1 MKKRLYVPMLFYLT
15 IIVIFFVIVW
25 MNAKEDIKI
34 HLYDAHIT
42 LDPYGDMHVVE
53 TFNMTYQG
61 DYNVRFRDIRF
72 LKYPAGYPFT
82 VQHSNMASFDT
93 SSASIKVYQ
102 HGVDITD
109 QVILGYSFLFDKDEL
124 GDYIDCPDGRFF
136 CESLFTDF
144 TPVGGLKGEITFVY
158 EYKILGAVTAYSDIS
173 ELNWKLFDYMEA
185 TIEKVD
191 IEINLPD
198 NLHEKSAIS
207 LYTHGGIFQQGDILS
222 NQKIKIEAN
231 HIKPKSFVEFRILM
245 PNDLFNQLA
254 LEHHVLADDLNLAS
268 LQAYEDNLLH
278 HYAQGEKLIQIPT
291 YGIYVVIF
299 MMIGATLFVYITY
312 DKEHNVEGNSL
323 LELDDNSDTPAEV
336 GYLYRMQKVTD
347 EDVTATL
354 LDLIRKNVIAI
365 DFYMANFV
373 SGDANFTL
381 TRKKDIHI
389 PLKAHEEHLL
399 TWFFDVMG
407 DGNQVK
413 TKDIELFAKSHID
426 QARAFEGYA
435 RRFMAKV
442 KEEVSKRKYFEIYS
456 KKERAQMRL
465 PLIIPAIYGLVSVI
479 IGEIYDYPYWMYVV
493 FSIVLFLSYLG
504 YTKRIKRRTIE
515 GQKEYI
521 KWDRFKESISDNKR
535 LKKSAIPSIFE
546 WEQYLVYATTF
557 GLADKVMEQFNVMM
571 PEDDKEPST
580 DMAYTR
586 RLFRNNIHRQ
596 MNHTYRHARNQAS
609 QTISVHRSSS
619 SSRGGSSFGGGGGG
633 GRSR

>member
-1 MKKRLYVPMLFYLT
+1 MLFYLT

-231 HIKPKSFVEFRILM
+231 HIKPNSFVEFRILM
-245 PNDLFNQLA
+245 PNNLFNQLA
-254 LEHHVLADDLNLAS
+254 LEHHVLADDLNSAS
-268 LQAYEDNLLH
+268 LQAYEENLLR
-278 HYAQGEKLIQIPT
+278 HYAQGEKFIQIPT

-299 MMIGATLFVYITY
+299 MMIGATLFVYIKY

-365 DFYMANFV
+365 DFYIDNFV

-381 TRKKDIHI
+381 TRKKDSHI

-399 TWFFDVMG
+399 TWFFDVMS

-413 TKDIELFAKSHID
+413 TKDIESFAKGHID

-435 RRFMAKV
+435 KRFIQKV
-442 KEEVSKRKYFEIYS
+442 KEEVSKRKYFETYS
-456 KKERAQMRL
+456 RKEKARMHL
-465 PLIIPAIYGLVSVI
+465 PLIIPVIYGLISI
-479 IGEIYDYPYWMYVV
+479 FIGEVYHYP
-493 FSIVLFLSYLG
+493 
-504 YTKRIKRRTIE
+504 
-515 GQKEYI
+515 
-521 KWDRFKESISDNKR
+521 
-535 LKKSAIPSIFE
+535 
-546 WEQYLVYATTF
+546 
-557 GLADKVMEQFNVMM
+557 
-571 PEDDKEPST
+571 
-580 DMAYTR
+580 
-586 RLFRNNIHRQ
+586 
-596 MNHTYRHARNQAS
+596 
-609 QTISVHRSSS
+609 
-619 SSRGGSSFGGGGGG
+619 
-633 GRSR
+633 